1 MSDEGIV
8 YNTSFHGYCPGAH
21 PDAALV
27 VRYLALVLGSKLAI
41 WFALVTS
48 GRFGVERDDVEK
60 IALNRLPLPRFDELT
75 PLQREEIERLIEGL
89 DSGEVS
95 WAEVDEWVMRLYG
108 LGERD
113 LQVVFDTLEFNLPY
127 AENKRNAQALPSAE
141 ERERFCEVLRDELK
155 PWCDRFG
162 SRLAVY
168 QSPPLTMSP
177 WQTITVRTGPGEVA
191 ETVSENHWAGLLRA
205 ADETAASEILVDNG
219 PDGLLIGRLAQK
231 RYWSKTQAR
240 QLAQRIAWSH
250 LELLKRHA
258 NA

>member
-8 YNTSFHGYCPGAH
+8 YNTSFHGYCSGVH
-21 PDAALV
+21 PDAELV

-48 GRFGVERDDVEK
+48 GRFGVERDVVEK
-60 IALNRLPLPRFDELT
+60 VALDRLPLPRFDQLT
-75 PLQREEIERLIEGL
+75 PPQRDEIGRLIDGL

-95 WAEVDEWVMRLYG
+95 WEEVDEWVMLLYG

-168 QSPPLTMSP
+168 QIPPLTKSP
-177 WQTITVRTGPGEVA
+177 WQAIAVRTGLDEVA
-191 ETVSENHWAGLLRA
+191 ETVSKNHWAGLLRA
-205 ADETAASEILVDNG
+205 ADEAAASEILVDDG
-219 PDGLLIGRLAQK
+219 PDGLLIGRLAQR

-250 LELLKRHA
+250 VELLKRHTDA
-258 NA
+258 